1 MLSATVILS
10 VNLPSELLAHLTART
25 AEVAVIGLGY
35 VGLPLLTAVLAQ
47 AYPAVG
53 FDIDQAKLEG
63 LRQGRPYIRH
73 LSITPVTEAIAAGRA
88 TVTDDYARLKASD
101 VIVVCVPTPL
111 GPHREPDLSFV
122 ETTARN
128 LAPHLRPGQLV
139 ILESTTWP
147 GTTTEVV
154 KPLLETSGLVAG
166 RDFHLA
172 YSPEREDPGNPR
184 HSGATIPR
192 VVGGDGETALELARA
207 FYGSIVARTV
217 PVSSPATAEAVK
229 LTENIFRAVNIALV
243 NELKTVFTA
252 MGIDIWEVI
261 EAAKSKP
268 FGYMPFYPG
277 PGLGGHCIPIDPFY
291 LTWKAREVEI
301 STRFI
306 ELAGEINDAMPRYVV
321 GRLVD
326 ALSRQRRQALN
337 GARIL
342 LVGMAYKADVDDTRE
357 SPALRLWE
365 LLAEHGAVV
374 DYHDPYVP
382 ALPRTRKYPH
392 LAGRRG
398 VPLTPTVLAAVDA
411 AVICTAHQEVDH
423 GLLVAHCPL
432 VIDTRNATAPFQPA
446 AHVVKA

>member
-1 MLSATVILS
+1 MTPHTQLSTR
-10 VNLPSELLAHLTART
+10 LADRT

-47 AYPAVG
+47 GYPALG
-53 FDIDQAKLEG
+53 FDIDSTKLEG
-63 LRQGRPYIRH
+63 LRCGRPYIRH
-73 LSITPVTEAIAAGRA
+73 LPVAPVTAAIAAGRA
-88 TVTDDYARLKASD
+88 TVTADYARLNASD
-101 VIVVCVPTPL
+101 VIVICVPTPL

-128 LAPHLRPGQLV
+128 LAPHLRAGQLV

-147 GTTTEVV
+147 GTTSEVV
-154 KPLLETSGLVAG
+154 KPLLEAGGLVAG

-172 YSPEREDPGNPR
+172 YSPEREDPGNPT
-184 HSGATIPR
+184 HSGASIPR
-192 VVGGDGETALELARA
+192 VVGGDGATALQLALA
-207 FYGSIVARTV
+207 FYDRIVARTI

-243 NELKTVFTA
+243 NELKTVYTA
-252 MGIDIWEVI
+252 LGIDIWEVI

-291 LTWKAREVEI
+291 LTWKAHEVDI
-301 STRFI
+301 PTRFI
-306 ELAGEINDAMPRYVV
+306 ELAGEVNAAMPRYVL

-326 ALSRQRRQALN
+326 GLSRQQQKALL

-342 LVGMAYKADVDDTRE
+342 LVGIAYKADVDDTRE

-365 LLAEHGAVV
+365 LLAEHGASVE
-374 DYHDPYVP
+374 YHDPYVP

-392 LAGRRG
+392 LAGKPG
-398 VPLTPTVLAAVDA
+398 LALTPALLATMDA
-411 AVICTAHQEVDH
+411 AVICTAHKEVDH

-432 VIDTRNATAPFQPA
+432 VVDTRNATAPFQPA
-446 AHVVKA
+446 ANVVKA